1 MAKSATVELKVLA
14 EATDAIK
21 DLRKVEGSLD
31 ELEAAAKA
39 VGDGASGIDQLTQS
53 VEGLSEASE
62 SASKAGGG
70 IAQAFAGGLAGG
82 AVVAGLEGL
91 KDIATEAFSR
101 IAELATSTFSKALD
115 FNTGRI
121 QLQAQ
126 LGLSAQD
133 AKKYGQLAGQL
144 YSEAY
149 GDSIDEVNDA
159 LGLVTRTLHL
169 NIGTQ
174 QGDLKQITG
183 DVLNLSQV
191 FGVDLEKAVIGVG
204 QLVKTG
210 LARNSQE
217 ATDILTKGLQVAGQD
232 ADDLLDTLVEYP
244 TNFRRLGLS
253 GQEAMGLINQG
264 LKAGARNSDQVAD
277 SLKEFSLRILDG
289 SKKTS
294 DALKTIGLDS
304 ADIPKKI
311 AAGGDTAREAF
322 SKVVDAIKQIEDPA
336 KRLIAITDL
345 FGTPAEDM
353 AAAWDALDLNH
364 AVEEMGKVEGAAKQ
378 LGDTVAS
385 DPVAKFEAFKRT
397 IETNVVTFLAD
408 NVIPALEGLAPK
420 AQAALAAFSQ
430 AWEGFKS
437 GFTGEQPV
445 AGSITALE
453 NMGAPSSTFQE
464 FKDFGEEVRRLA
476 DEWLPRLRQA
486 LQDVQDQ
493 FAGLWQTLKDNK
505 DAAKLLADVVLVLAA
520 VAFAQLMVAL
530 FLIQQGL
537 RLLQGSLTLTRFSAD
552 LLSEGWSIVWGQM
565 VGVARWARDNII
577 QPVIDMYNSLLDLWR
592 FVTGLFENGITG
604 AWHEI
609 ERVINGVIN
618 RLTGPLRN
626 FLDLVR
632 SVLPSVPFLPG
643 FNNTRSVAPAGP
655 SVGLMAAPSTT
666 TGSSTVINVSVSHTG
681 LGVDSPALQRD
692 LVRTL
697 QRYVQREGPIRV
709 RTSS

>member
-21 DLRKVEGSLD
+21 DIRKVEGSLD

-39 VGDGASGIDQLTQS
+39 VGDGATGIDQLTASMQ
-53 VEGLSEASE
+53 GLSEASE
-62 SASKAGGG
+62 GASKAGGG
-70 IAQAFAGGLAGG
+70 LSEAFAAGLAGG
-82 AVVAGLEGL
+82 AVVAGLGAL
-91 KDIATEAFSR
+91 QSIVTDGFSR
-101 IAELATSTFSKALD
+101 IAKAASDTFFKALD

-133 AKKYGQLAGQL
+133 AKKFGQLSGDL

-149 GDSIDEVNDA
+149 GESIDQVNEA

-169 NIGTQ
+169 NVNTQ
-174 QGDLKQITG
+174 RSDLKGITG

-191 FGVDLEKAVIGVG
+191 FGVDLEKSVIAVG
-204 QLVKTG
+204 QLMKTG
-210 LARNSQE
+210 LAKNATE

-253 GQEAMGLINQG
+253 GEQAMALINQG

-277 SLKEFSLRILDG
+277 SLKEFSLRIVDG

-311 AAGGDTAREAF
+311 ASGGDQAREAF
-322 SKVVDAIKQIEDPA
+322 SQVVEAIKQIEDPA

-397 IETNVVTFLAD
+397 IETNVVRFLAD

-420 AQAALAAFSQ
+420 AQEALAQFSQ

-437 GFTGEQPV
+437 GFTGEAPV
-445 AGSITALE
+445 SGSITALE
-453 NMGAPSSTFQE
+453 NMGAPSGTFQE

-476 DEWLPRLRQA
+476 DEWLPRLKQA
-486 LQDVQDQ
+486 LQDVKDQ
-493 FAGLWQTLKDNK
+493 LGDLTTFAKENK
-505 DAAKLLADVVLVLAA
+505 EAFKLLADVVLVLAQSLM
-520 VAFAQLMVAL
+520 FNLMVAI
-530 FLIQQGL
+530 FLIQGAL
-537 RLLQGSLTLTRFSAD
+537 RLLQGSLTLTRFAAD
-552 LLSEGWSIVWGQM
+552 LLSEGWSIVWGEM
-565 VGVARWARDNII
+565 VRVARWARDNII
-577 QPVIDMYNSLLDLWR
+577 QPVIELWDSLRDLWN
-592 FVTGLFENGITG
+592 FVTGLFEDGITG
-604 AWHEI
+604 AWREI

-618 RLTGPLRN
+618 RLSGPLRN

-632 SVLPSVPFLPG
+632 AVLPSVPFLPG
-643 FNNTRSVAPAGP
+643 FNSTRSVAPVGP
-655 SVGLMAAPSTT
+655 AVGLMAAPSTT
-666 TGSSTVINVSVSHTG
+666 SSPTVINVSVSHTG

-709 RTSS
+709 RTAS

>member
-21 DLRKVEGSLD
+21 DIRKVEGSLD

-39 VGDGASGIDQLTQS
+39 VGDGATGIDQLTASMQ
-53 VEGLSEASE
+53 GLSEASE
-62 SASKAGGG
+62 GASKAGGG
-70 IAQAFAGGLAGG
+70 LSEAFAGGLAGG
-82 AVVAGLEGL
+82 AVVAGLGAL
-91 KDIATEAFSR
+91 QSIVTDGFSR
-101 IAELATSTFSKALD
+101 IAKAASDTFFKALD

-133 AKKYGQLAGQL
+133 AKKFGQLSGDL

-149 GDSIDEVNDA
+149 GESIDQVNEA

-169 NIGTQ
+169 NVNTQ
-174 QGDLKQITG
+174 RSDLKGITG

-191 FGVDLEKAVIGVG
+191 FGVDLEKSVIAVG
-204 QLVKTG
+204 QLMKTG
-210 LARNSQE
+210 LAKNATE

-253 GQEAMGLINQG
+253 GEQAMALINQG

-277 SLKEFSLRILDG
+277 SLKEFSLRIVDG

-311 AAGGDTAREAF
+311 ATGGDQAREAF
-322 SKVVDAIKQIEDPA
+322 SQVVEAIKQIEDPA

-385 DPVAKFEAFKRT
+385 DPVAKFESFKRT
-397 IETNVVTFLAD
+397 IETNVVRFLAD

-420 AQAALAAFSQ
+420 AQEALAQFSQ

-437 GFTGEQPV
+437 GFTGEAPV
-445 AGSITALE
+445 SGSITALE
-453 NMGAPSSTFQE
+453 NMGAPSGTFQE

-476 DEWLPRLRQA
+476 DEWLPRLKQA
-486 LQDVQDQ
+486 LQDVKDQ
-493 FAGLWQTLKDNK
+493 LSDLTTFAKENK
-505 DAAKLLADVVLVLAA
+505 EAFKLLADVVLFLAQSLM
-520 VAFAQLMVAL
+520 FNLMVAI
-530 FLIQQGL
+530 FLIQGAL
-537 RLLQGSLTLTRFSAD
+537 RLLQGSLTLTRFAAD
-552 LLSEGWSIVWGQM
+552 LLSEGWSIVWGEM
-565 VGVARWARDNII
+565 VRVARWARDNII
-577 QPVIDMYNSLLDLWR
+577 QPVIELWDSLRDLWN
-592 FVTGLFENGITG
+592 FVTGLFEDGITG
-604 AWHEI
+604 AWREI

-618 RLTGPLRN
+618 RLSGPLRN

-632 SVLPSVPFLPG
+632 AVLPSVPFLPG
-643 FNNTRSVAPAGP
+643 FNSTRSVAPVGP
-655 SVGLMAAPSTT
+655 AVGLMAAPSTT
-666 TGSSTVINVSVSHTG
+666 SSPTVINVSVSHTG

-709 RTSS
+709 RTAS